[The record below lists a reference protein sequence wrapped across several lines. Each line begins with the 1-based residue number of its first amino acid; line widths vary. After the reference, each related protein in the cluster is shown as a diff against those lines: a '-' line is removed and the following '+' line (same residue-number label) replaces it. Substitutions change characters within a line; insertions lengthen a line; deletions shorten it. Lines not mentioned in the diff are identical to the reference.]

1 MPSDRHTDRP
11 PKRPSTRRFIRAGAD
26 SKKVDEAQE
35 RILEGL
41 RTMILNL
48 VGRAFD
54 EAREIVRGALLHS
67 GLDLYNEGKANGTK
81 ETMMLCHAY
90 LAILDR
96 KYAQSVRDP
105 RAEVVRPSV
114 TAQELCDEILLAGQ
128 DASLQEV
135 QKKCTEAGIPLAIE
149 EE

>member
-1 MPSDRHTDRP
+1 
-11 PKRPSTRRFIRAGAD
+11 
-26 SKKVDEAQE
+26 
-35 RILEGL
+35 
-41 RTMILNL
+41 MILNL

-54 EAREIVRGALLHS
+54 ESQKIVREALLHS

-81 ETMMLCHAY
+81 ETMMLCNAY

-96 KYAQSVRDP
+96 KYALMVHDP
-105 RAEVVRPSV
+105 RVEVVRPSV

-128 DASLQEV
+128 DASIQEV
-135 QKKCTEAGIPLAIE
+135 QKKCTETGVPLAAE